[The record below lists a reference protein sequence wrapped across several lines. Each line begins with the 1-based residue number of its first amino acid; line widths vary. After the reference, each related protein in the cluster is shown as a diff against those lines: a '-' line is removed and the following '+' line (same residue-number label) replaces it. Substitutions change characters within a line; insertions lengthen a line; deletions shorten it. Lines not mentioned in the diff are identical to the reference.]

1 MKAISL
7 SVDLW
12 LHYINHCKTVY
23 EKDEEKLRE
32 QYEKA
37 IQACGLE
44 FRCEISSIFY
54 AHIYII
60 FIQIYIF
67 LFRSD
72 RLWESYIKW
81 ELEGKRLS
89 RVTALYD
96 RLLCTP
102 TLGYISHFDAFQEFV
117 SSNLPNILNVD
128 DFLALRAEVKALL
141 KSDDT
146 TSTSAADDA
155 PPGEEPPPHELPPT
169 DEETRAIREKI
180 ISSRRKMHKANINA
194 VAARWSYEEGVSTS
208 YT

>member
-1 MKAISL
+1 MNCTRIFTIFFL
-7 SVDLW
+7 S
-12 LHYINHCKTVY
+12 
-23 EKDEEKLRE
+23 
-32 QYEKA
+32 
-37 IQACGLE
+37 
-44 FRCEISSIFY
+44 
-54 AHIYII
+54 
-60 FIQIYIF
+60 
-67 LFRSD
+67 RSD

-117 SSNLPNILNVD
+117 SSNLHNRILNVD

-141 KSDDT
+141 KSDDN

-194 VAARWSYEEGVSTS
+194 VAARWSYEEGVSICILFTTICVIS
-208 YT
+208 FNVVFINIRSLFID